1 MTLWTV
7 SNQGFTVH
15 NHTCGI
21 NFLSHLRGA
30 PQNSRRSGM
39 TWDAVGDMGR
49 GEGAAVIADIARD
62 RRRKER
68 YHGTTRTIWMEKDR
82 RSEPEPGHEK

>member
-1 MTLWTV
+1 
-7 SNQGFTVH
+7 
-15 NHTCGI
+15 
-21 NFLSHLRGA
+21 
-30 PQNSRRSGM
+30 M

>member
-1 MTLWTV
+1 
-7 SNQGFTVH
+7 
-15 NHTCGI
+15 
-21 NFLSHLRGA
+21 
-30 PQNSRRSGM
+30 M

-49 GEGAAVIADIARD
+49 GEGVAVIDDIARD